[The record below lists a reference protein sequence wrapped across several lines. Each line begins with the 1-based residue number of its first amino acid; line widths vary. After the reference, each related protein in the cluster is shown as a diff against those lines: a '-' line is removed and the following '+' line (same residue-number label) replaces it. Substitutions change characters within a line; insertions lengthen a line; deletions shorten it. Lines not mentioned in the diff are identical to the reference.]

1 MGNRDW
7 FRHETWTDEIEA
19 EFRAK
24 LARARAQGPQ
34 YLKIQAGLLANRH
47 PQIALRLIDEYFET
61 GDRFFVADAHCVR
74 AKAFVSIGKIDDALA
89 AYRNALEWEETHPNY
104 ISVARMQFPKLVAEA
119 GRRDLYDLALNVL
132 TERFRIDEHRFHDL
146 RYFWNG
152 ANAPIASDLGRMA
165 EAREFAERALRA
177 AKETRPPFPRHP
189 TIGLVQQTDD
199 DFGQRVKRIARASRL
214 RSLLRLIFRAE
225 RKR

>member
-24 LARARAQGPQ
+24 LARARTQGPQ

-47 PQIALRLIDEYFET
+47 PQIALRLIDEYFDT
-61 GDRFFVADAHCVR
+61 DDKFFIADAHCIR
-74 AKAFVSIGKIDDALA
+74 AEAFVSIGKIDEALA
-89 AYRNALEWEETHPNY
+89 AYKDALEWEEAHPNY
-104 ISVARMQFPKLVAEA
+104 ISAARMQFPKLVAEA
-119 GRRDLYDLALNVL
+119 RRRDLYALALNVL

-152 ANAPIASDLGRMA
+152 ANAVIASDLGRMA

-177 AKETRPPFPRHP
+177 SNETRPPFPRHP
-189 TIGLVQQTDD
+189 TIGLVKQTDD
-199 DFGQRVKRIARASRL
+199 DFGQRIKRIARPSRL
-214 RSLLRLIFRAE
+214 RSLFRLISRAG